1 MKRIP
6 SLVRV
11 VALCAIGLTLNSMG
25 VAAGGNPG
33 RQPAPTPP
41 DILVDVCGPVVGTV
55 LGQVIVNNEYLKTF
69 VEKDGTIRIAINGA
83 STARFTRLST
93 GKTLDFNESGPGAI
107 TIKPDG
113 TVIISGTG
121 QVVAIDQTGIWHH
134 SGPVEVRPDG
144 SVAFLG
150 GHTTDICGLLL

>member
-6 SLVRV
+6 SLVRAF
-11 VALCAIGLTLNSMG
+11 ALCAIGLTLNSMV

-41 DILVDVCGPVVGTV
+41 DIVTDVCGPAVGTV
-55 LGQVIVNNEYLKTF
+55 LGQEIVNREYLKTF
-69 VEKDGTIRIAINGA
+69 VENDGTIRIAINGA

-93 GKTLDFNESGPGAI
+93 GKTLDFNQSGPGAL

-113 TVIISGTG
+113 TVTITGTG
-121 QVVAIDQTGIWHH
+121 QVVAMDQTGIWHH
-134 SGPVEVRPDG
+134 SGPVVVRPDG

-150 GHTTDICGLLL
+150 GHTIDICALLL